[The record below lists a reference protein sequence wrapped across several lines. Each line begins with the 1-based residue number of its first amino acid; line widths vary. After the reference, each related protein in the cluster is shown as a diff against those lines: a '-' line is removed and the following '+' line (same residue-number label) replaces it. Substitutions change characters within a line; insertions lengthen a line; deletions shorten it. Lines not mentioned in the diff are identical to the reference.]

1 MALALLMPPKAKAA
15 PASADIDQDDQGKSE
30 KRIPAAAPDLTG
42 RWDFGRLFNVE
53 ANPTVVASAV
63 DSAQKV
69 KDLATT
75 AVELTAEVS
84 SGEGEAFTPQ
94 PMNYEEIRLWLQ
106 CYNAGPYATLK
117 YKGEVPFRETRNY
130 VPRVL
135 KYYEEDLSSEYD
147 EYIEKAAAKY
157 GLEPQLIRAVMKT
170 ESNFRNDTVSHAG
183 ARGLL
188 QVMPVVWKDIEK
200 KYNFNWNY
208 HTDVFEPEKNIE
220 VACAYLAWL
229 RYDFLPRHFAAFER
243 HPDAPSVLVRDA
255 DRGVPDR
262 KSPRIIAKSDT
273 TTPRSGDIELASA
286 DEAAIASA
294 VTSDVGGG
302 KTVADASRVTGTA
315 KAAEPKE
322 AKGGASDSD
331 KTKADDK
338 SDSSKEVAA
347 KSESNSK
354 TESAPK
360 SGGPAKSESTAASDS
375 KPKAEVAAQSA
386 KAGPSSSD
394 KTAGAGTSKARS
406 RVVVTDS
413 RSGSGSAAKAAASG
427 KAISITVNKGGKV
440 STRGKAAPS
449 SKQTELARGS
459 SRSKSNDD
467 HGG

>member
-15 PASADIDQDDQGKSE
+15 PASADLDQDDQGKSE
-30 KRIPAAAPDLTG
+30 KTIPAAAPDLTG

-63 DSAQKV
+63 DSAQKI

-84 SGEGEAFTPQ
+84 QAASDEGEAFTPK

-117 YKGEVPFRETRNY
+117 YKGEVPYKETRNY

-147 EYIEKAAAKY
+147 EYIEKAAKKY

-188 QVMPVVWKDIEK
+188 QVMPVVWKDVEK
-200 KYNFNWNY
+200 KYKFNWNY
-208 HTDVFEPEKNIE
+208 HTDVFDPEKNIE

-243 HPDAPSVLVRDA
+243 HPDAPSVLVRDV

-302 KTVADASRVTGTA
+302 KTVADASKGTGTA
-315 KAAEPKE
+315 KAAELKE
-322 AKGGASDSD
+322 VKGGATDSD
-331 KTKADDK
+331 KAGAESKAK
-338 SDSSKEVAA
+338 SSKEVAA
-347 KSESNSK
+347 KSKSKEAKAES
-354 TESAPK
+354 
-360 SGGPAKSESTAASDS
+360 GQKSESTAKSDS
-375 KPKAEVAAQSA
+375 KPKAEVAARGSA
-386 KAGPSSSD
+386 GSE
-394 KTAGAGTSKARS
+394 KTADAGSSKARS

-413 RSGSGSAAKAAASG
+413 RSESGKAGKGTASR
-427 KAISITVNKGGKV
+427 KAISITVSKGGKV
-440 STRGKAAPS
+440 STRDKVVPPS
-449 SKQTELARGS
+449 KETELARGS
-459 SRSKSNDD
+459 SRSNSRDD